1 MNSPSDPRHARGGP
15 GGAAGRV
22 ALVIGGA
29 GRIGAAVVE
38 ALAGRGWSLA
48 IHAHRSLDRARATAE
63 ALEARGLPG
72 LAVTANLRDEG
83 TVRALVH
90 RVADHFGRIDAL
102 VTCART
108 SRPTALDD
116 LTVDDFRAH
125 YEVNCIGTF
134 VAAQE
139 AGAVMADQPT
149 GGAIVMLGAA
159 ESAAPAAGTI
169 AAAASLG
176 AIPALARGLAVG
188 FAIKNP
194 RVRVTAVLPEPECPA
209 ESIARAV
216 LALIDDESATG
227 ACVPIDARGLV
238 TPARPPAGRS

>member
-1 MNSPSDPRHARGGP
+1 MPSPPDPRHARSGP
-15 GGAAGRV
+15 EDAAGRV

-38 ALAGRGWSLA
+38 ALAGRGWSVA
-48 IHAHRSLDRARATAE
+48 IHAYRSLDRARATAE
-63 ALEARGLPG
+63 ALAARGLAA

-102 VTCART
+102 VTCARS
-108 SRPTALDD
+108 SRPTAFDD

-125 YEVNCIGTF
+125 YEANCIGTF
-134 VAAQE
+134 VVAQE
-139 AGAVMADQPT
+139 AGAVMAGQPT

-188 FAIKNP
+188 FAIQNP

-209 ESIARAV
+209 EPIARAV

-227 ACVPIDARGLV
+227 TCLPIDAHGLV
-238 TPARPPAGRS
+238 RPARPPAGRS

>member
-1 MNSPSDPRHARGGP
+1 MTSPSDPRHARGGP
-15 GGAAGRV
+15 EDAAGRV

-38 ALAGRGWSLA
+38 ALAGRGWSVA
-48 IHAHRSLDRARATAE
+48 IHAYRSLDRARTTAE
-63 ALEARGLPG
+63 ALAARGLAA

-102 VTCART
+102 VTCVRT
-108 SRPTALDD
+108 SRPTALAD
-116 LTVDDFRAH
+116 LTADDFRAH

-134 VAAQE
+134 VAVQE
-139 AGAVMADQPT
+139 AGVVMAHQPT

-176 AIPALARGLAVG
+176 VIPALARGLAVE
-188 FAIKNP
+188 FAIHNP
-194 RVRVTAVLPEPECPA
+194 RVRVNAVLPELECPA
-209 ESIARAV
+209 EPIAHTV
-216 LALIDDESATG
+216 LALIDDESAAG
-227 ACVPIDARGLV
+227 ACLQIDSRGLV
-238 TPARPPAGRS
+238 MPARPPAARS